1 MNLYL
6 KIGEKRVS
14 LLRILAAGEYLR
26 KRMNLMKVV
35 KIEIAVVLAALLIC
49 PCPAQEGK
57 TDPSKTGPKPML
69 VGLKGIVQKPGEKPV
84 AMETGWAMFV
94 KSGDLVHLSVA
105 PDEDT
110 PQENPVTDPKGPEQ
124 KKVFLFKQGHTLRWE
139 TTGGTVEKYSS
150 TNISYKLPP
159 SPGTYKVSAMLMD
172 ESVFSLIEPE
182 QAILED
188 RNIIGSFVFHFLVM
202 YPFDRE
208 GAGVIESYPIGLY
221 PNEEA
226 EDVREPVASH
236 KAAYRPPKFFIKV
249 TAENALVPISRHFNL
264 GDFSP
269 EGEKGKEHFIALDYS
284 IVERLEQILTAL
296 REKGIKVNR
305 LKILR
310 GYLSPNEVERMR
322 RKKINIAAFS
332 RSLYGDSATFI
343 IDEDND
349 GIMDDLTGDGKLDAS
364 DLTLVSDVVKAIESQ
379 TRLYGGTGVYYHFQ
393 DLYHKDTPC
402 IQVDTRGWHTSWGDT
417 PDEKS
422 PE

>member
-1 MNLYL
+1 MHSMKL
-6 KIGEKRVS
+6 KAV
-14 LLRILAAGEYLR
+14 
-26 KRMNLMKVV
+26 M
-35 KIEIAVVLAALLIC
+35 AVVFAALILC
-49 PCPAQEGK
+49 PCFAQEVK
-57 TDPSKTGPKPML
+57 TDPSKPAPKPML

-84 AMETGWAMFV
+84 SMETGWATFL
-94 KSGDLVHLSVA
+94 KSGDLVQISVM

-110 PQENPVTDPKGPEQ
+110 PPENSVTDPKGPDA

-139 TTGGTVEKYSS
+139 ISGGTVEKYSAIG
-150 TNISYKLPP
+150 ISYKLSP

-182 QAILED
+182 QTILED
-188 RNIIGSFVFHFLVM
+188 RNILGSFVFHFLVM

-208 GAGVIESYPIGLY
+208 GAGVIEGYPIGLY

-226 EDVREPVASH
+226 QDVREPVASH
-236 KAAYRPPKFFIKV
+236 KEAYRPPGFFIKV
-249 TAENALVPISRHFNL
+249 TPENALVPISQHFNL

-269 EGEKGKEHFIALDYS
+269 EGEKGREHFIALDYS
-284 IVERLEQILTAL
+284 IVERLEQITAAL
-296 REKGIKVNR
+296 RNKGIKVNR

-343 IDEDND
+343 IDENND
-349 GIMDDLTGDGKLDAS
+349 DMMDDLTGDGKADAA
-364 DLTLVSDVVKAIESQ
+364 DLTMISGIVQAIESQ
-379 TRLYGGTGVYYHFQ
+379 TRLYGGTGIYYHFQ

-402 IQVDTRGWHTSWGDT
+402 IQVDTRGWHTSWGDA
-417 PDEKS
+417 PDEKTT
-422 PE
+422 E